1 MREKNIENRIK
12 AYLKSKGVWHVKY
25 FANSFTPVGIPDIL
39 ACCNGRFLAIEVKN
53 ETGKTSPLQDYN
65 IEQIKRCG
73 GIALVVKPQNFGEF
87 KQLVEELLNDKPL

>member
-12 AYLKSKGVWHVKY
+12 TYLKSKGVWHVKY

-65 IEQIKRCG
+65 LAEIEKCG
-73 GIALVVKPQNFGEF
+73 GFALVVRPQNFNDF
-87 KQLVEELLNDKPL
+87 KLIVETLLNDKPL